1 MAKLNIDASTTKSSD
16 QVTKI
21 RSVNHTPL
29 NNNELDGRLR
39 IAYFNFEGVAAAN
52 DVILLTKLP
61 NCRIVSGKVYVEN
74 GVTNADM
81 DIGLVHSR
89 TLDDGTLDVLA
100 DGLDVDTDGDHE
112 LVAGATGG
120 NVGIVVDYPSFVAAK
135 LLTAGLAS
143 DSVVRGYI
151 VYAVGA

>member
-1 MAKLNIDASTTKSSD
+1 MALININATTTKSSD

-21 RSVNHTPL
+21 RAVNHTPL

-39 IAYFNFEGVAAAN
+39 IAYFNFEGLAAAN

-61 NCRIVSGKVYVEN
+61 NCRIISGRVYVEN

-89 TLDDGTLDVLA
+89 TLDDGTIDVLA
-100 DGLDVDTDGDHE
+100 DGLDVDADGGHD
-112 LVAGATGG
+112 LVSGATAG

-143 DSVVRGYI
+143 DSIVRGHI